1 MDFLQAVLEM
11 LLAWARAIWP
21 GVLGAVAG
29 GYLGWSIMGF
39 PGFLIGA
46 AIGALGGTWTG
57 NRLALVPVRKMTG
70 SATNDQLI
78 YAGGAFALVV
88 GGYFLVQFAMLI
100 GAIVAILALVMF
112 WMQG

>member
-1 MDFLQAVLEM
+1 MDFLQAVFEM

-29 GYLGWSIMGF
+29 GYLGFSVMGF
-39 PGFLIGA
+39 PGFLVGA
-46 AIGALGGTWTG
+46 AIGALGGTWAG
-57 NRLALVPVRKMTG
+57 HRLALVSVRKMTG
-70 SATNDQLI
+70 SAVNDQLI

-88 GGYFLVQFAMLI
+88 GGYFLLQFAMLI
-100 GAIVAILALVMF
+100 GAVVAIIALALF